1 MEFLDMF
8 DGNVPSVIAIGIMM
22 LIGTIGSA
30 LISNGY
36 LSRMLKARGKGKTV
50 ADLAGRVDAMENGF
64 VPDLG
69 DVLGRMDGK
78 LDSMQERMAEMERR
92 LNYADKSALMGIVH
106 NEKIHKMDRLRAF
119 NNYLKLG
126 GNGTVA
132 EYAVNELVIPN
143 RDYWIRVLDESRMKP
158 QCDKYGER
166 IAEING
172 RFRA

>member
-1 MEFLDMF
+1 MEFLDVF
-8 DGNVPSVIAIGIMM
+8 DGNIPSLIVMAVIVLG
-22 LIGTIGSA
+22 GA
-30 LISNGY
+30 LVSNGY
-36 LSRMLKARGKGKTV
+36 LSKMLKARGKGRTV
-50 ADLAGRVDAMENGF
+50 GELAGRMDEMEKGF

-69 DVLGRMDGK
+69 EVLGRMDGK
-78 LDSMQERMAEMERR
+78 LDSMQERMTEMERR
-92 LNYADKSALMGIVH
+92 LNYADKSALMGIIH

-143 RDYWIRVLDESRMKP
+143 RDYWIRVLDESRMKT
-158 QCDKYGER
+158 QCDKYDGR

-172 RFRA
+172 RFKP

>member
-1 MEFLDMF
+1 LEFLDVL
-8 DGNVPSVIAIGIMM
+8 DGNIPSLIAVTVIVVG
-22 LIGTIGSA
+22 GA
-30 LISNGY
+30 LINNGY
-36 LSRMLKARGKGKTV
+36 LSRMLKARGKGRTV
-50 ADLAGRVDAMENGF
+50 GELSGRMDEMEKGF

-69 DVLGRMDGK
+69 DVLERMDGK
-78 LDSMQERMAEMERR
+78 LDSMQERMTEMERR

-106 NEKIHKMDRLRAF
+106 NERIHKMDRLRAF

-172 RFRA
+172 RLRT

>member
-1 MEFLDMF
+1 LEFLDVF
-8 DGNVPSVIAIGIMM
+8 DGNTPSLVVMAAIVLG
-22 LIGTIGSA
+22 GA

-36 LSRMLKARGKGKTV
+36 LSRMLKARGKGKTI
-50 ADLAGRVDAMENGF
+50 AELAGRMDKIEDGF
-64 VPDLG
+64 VHDLG
-69 DVLGRMDGK
+69 NVLERIDGK
-78 LDSMQERMAEMERR
+78 LGAMQKQMADMERR
-92 LNYADKSALMGIVH
+92 LNYADKSALMGGIH
-106 NEKIHKMDRLRAF
+106 NEKIHKMDRLRAL

-158 QCDKYGER
+158 QCDKYNER

>member
-1 MEFLDMF
+1 LEFLDMF

-50 ADLAGRVDAMENGF
+50 ADLAERVGKVENGF

-69 DVLGRMDGK
+69 DVLGRIDGK
-78 LDSMQERMAEMERR
+78 LDSVQERMTEMERR
-92 LNYADKSALMGIVH
+92 LNYADKSALMGVIH
-106 NEKIHKMDRLRAF
+106 NEKIHRMDRLRAF

-143 RDYWIRVLDESRMKP
+143 RDCWIRVLDESRMKT
-158 QCDKYGER
+158 QCDKYNER

-172 RFRA
+172 RFRT